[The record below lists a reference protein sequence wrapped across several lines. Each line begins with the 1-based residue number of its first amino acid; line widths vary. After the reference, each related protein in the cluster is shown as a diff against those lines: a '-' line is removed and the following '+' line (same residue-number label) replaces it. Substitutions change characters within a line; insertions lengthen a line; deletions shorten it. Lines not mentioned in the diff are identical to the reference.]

1 MSPAA
6 AHSRDQWL
14 IRATVLSAKIDFGFS
29 TDLRPIQMDETA
41 SLPAWRWIASLRSQ

>member
-14 IRATVLSAKIDFGFS
+14 IRATRAAFTEMAGMNSGKFI
-29 TDLRPIQMDETA
+29 
-41 SLPAWRWIASLRSQ
+41 